1 MQTIKITDFYDE
13 FRPYNEKEALEAVKR
28 ISANERFIKLIH
40 YFFPHLDQNGYL
52 QLMQSVK
59 SINDFQMK
67 IMHQITD
74 RIIEKTIT
82 SLNIS
87 GLNNINKEKHYV
99 FISNHRDIVLDAT
112 LFEYLMVDNGFRTT
126 EITFGNNLMEDP
138 LVFDIGKTN
147 KMFKVYRKGTPKEL
161 LKKTLQLS
169 EYIRYTVFNK
179 KESIWIAQRGGR
191 TKNGDDKTHSGIL
204 KMLNASGTNS
214 FEENMRE
221 LNIVPLSVSYEFE
234 PNDHLKVNELL
245 HTVNGKYQK
254 KEGEDINSI
263 IDGTC
268 SNKGNVNI
276 SVGEPINS
284 KLHILETVSRTN
296 NKVKKLGEIID
307 SEIYHNYKLFANN
320 YIAYDLLYNSNKF
333 KTYYSETQKEIFIS
347 YKNEQLNKINN
358 HSEKAETLFL
368 NIYANPV
375 INVHNLITR

>member
-13 FRPYNEKEALEAVKR
+13 FRPYNEKESLEAVKR
-28 ISANERFIKLIH
+28 ISANKRFKQLIH
-40 YFFPHLDQNGYL
+40 YFFPALNDAGYI
-52 QLMQSVK
+52 QLMNSVQ

-74 RIIEKTIT
+74 KVIENTITELSVSGLKNIEKD
-82 SLNIS
+82 
-87 GLNNINKEKHYV
+87 KHYV

-112 LFEYLMVDNGFRTT
+112 LFEYLLADNGFRTT

-179 KESIWIAQRGGR
+179 KESVWIAQRGGR

-204 KMLNASGTNS
+204 KMLNASGTKS
-214 FEENMRE
+214 FEENIRE
-221 LNIVPLSVSYEFE
+221 LMIVPLSVSYEFE
-234 PNDHLKVNELL
+234 PNDHLKVKELL
-245 HTVNGKYQK
+245 HKGNSKYVK
-254 KEGEDINSI
+254 AEGEDINSI

-268 SNKGNVNI
+268 SNKGGVHI
-276 SVGEPINS
+276 AIGEPINS
-284 KLHILETVSRTN
+284 KLPVLETVSRTN
-296 NKVKKLGEIID
+296 NKVNKLGEIID
-307 SEIYHNYKLFANN
+307 SEIYRNYYLFPNN
-320 YIAYDLLYNSNKF
+320 YIAYDLLNHSVKF
-333 KTYYSETQKEIFIS
+333 QEFYSEGKKEIFLK
-347 YKNEQLNKINN
+347 YKEEQLNKINN
-358 HSEKAETLFL
+358 HSEDAEALFL

-375 INVHNLITR
+375 INIQNL

>member
-28 ISANERFIKLIH
+28 ISANKRFKQIIH
-40 YFFPHLDQNGYL
+40 YFFPGLNDAGYI
-52 QLMQSVK
+52 QLMNSVK
-59 SINDFQMK
+59 SIHDFQMK

-74 RIIEKTIT
+74 KVIENTIDGLSVSGLENIEK
-82 SLNIS
+82 N
-87 GLNNINKEKHYV
+87 KHYV

-112 LFEYLMVDNGFRTT
+112 LFEYLLADNGFRTT
-126 EITFGNNLMEDP
+126 EITFGNNLMEDS

-204 KMLNASGTNS
+204 KMLNASGTKS
-214 FEENMRE
+214 FEENIRE
-221 LNIVPLSVSYEFE
+221 LMIVPLSVSYEFE
-234 PNDHLKVNELL
+234 PNDHLKVKELL
-245 HTVNGKYQK
+245 QTVNGKYIK
-254 KEGEDINSI
+254 IEGEDINSI

-268 SNKGNVNI
+268 SKKGHVHI
-276 SVGEPINS
+276 AIGEPINS
-284 KLHILETVSRTN
+284 KLPVLETVSRTN

-307 SEIYHNYKLFANN
+307 SEIYRNYRLFPNN
-320 YIAYDLLYNSNKF
+320 YIAYDLLHHSDKFRKFYSKNK
-333 KTYYSETQKEIFIS
+333 KEIFLK
-347 YKNEQLNKINN
+347 YKKEQLDKINN
-358 HSEKAETLFL
+358 HSEETETLFL
-368 NIYANPV
+368 KIYANPV
-375 INVHNLITR
+375 INVHNL

>member
-28 ISANERFIKLIH
+28 IFANKRFKELIH
-40 YFFPHLDQNGYL
+40 YFFPDLNDADYR
-52 QLMQSVK
+52 QLMNSVK

-74 RIIEKTIT
+74 KVIENTIEKL
-82 SLNIS
+82 SIS
-87 GLNNINKEKHYV
+87 GLENIEKDKHYV

-112 LFEYLMVDNGFRTT
+112 LFEYLLVDNGFRTT

-147 KMFKVYRKGTPKEL
+147 KMFKVYRKGSPKEL

-204 KMLNASGTNS
+204 KMLNASGTKS

-245 HTVNGKYQK
+245 HTVNGKYTK
-254 KEGEDINSI
+254 AKGEDINSI

-268 SNKGNVNI
+268 SNKGKVHI
-276 SVGEPINS
+276 AVGKQINS
-284 KLHILETVSRTN
+284 ELHLLEEISRTN
-296 NKVKKLGEIID
+296 NKVKKLAEIID
-307 SEIYHNYKLFANN
+307 SEIYQNYHLFPNN
-320 YIAYDLLYNSNKF
+320 YIAYDLLKNSNKF
-333 KTYYSETQKEIFIS
+333 KTRYSEIQKSTFLS
-347 YKNEQLNKINN
+347 YKKDQLSKINKF
-358 HSEKAETLFL
+358 SEEAEKLFL
-368 NIYANPV
+368 TIYAKPV
-375 INVHNLITR
+375 MNVYNL

>member
-28 ISANERFIKLIH
+28 ISANKRFKQLIH
-40 YFFPHLDQNGYL
+40 YFFPDLNDAGYI
-52 QLMQSVK
+52 QLMNSVQ

-74 RIIEKTIT
+74 KVIENTITELSVSGLKNIEKD
-82 SLNIS
+82 
-87 GLNNINKEKHYV
+87 KHYV

-112 LFEYLMVDNGFRTT
+112 LFEYILADNGFRTT

-179 KESIWIAQRGGR
+179 KESVWIAQRGGR

-204 KMLNASGTNS
+204 KMLNASGTGS
-214 FEENMRE
+214 FEENIRE
-221 LNIVPLSVSYEFE
+221 LMIVPLSVSYEFE
-234 PNDHLKVNELL
+234 PNDHLKVKELL
-245 HTVNGKYQK
+245 HNGNTKYVK
-254 KEGEDINSI
+254 SEGEDIKSI

-268 SNKGNVNI
+268 SNKGNVHI
-276 SVGEPINS
+276 AIGKPINS
-284 KLHILETVSRTN
+284 KLPVLETVSRTN

-307 SEIYHNYKLFANN
+307 SEIYRNYYLFPNN
-320 YIAYDLLYNSNKF
+320 YIAYDLLNHSVKF
-333 KTYYSETQKEIFIS
+333 QDFYSEGKKEIFLK
-347 YKNEQLNKINN
+347 YKEEQLNKINN
-358 HSEKAETLFL
+358 HSKDAEILFL

-375 INVHNLITR
+375 INIQNL

>member
-28 ISANERFIKLIH
+28 ISANKRFKQLIH
-40 YFFPHLDQNGYL
+40 YFFPALNDAGYV
-52 QLMQSVK
+52 QLMNSVQ

-74 RIIEKTIT
+74 KVIENTITELSVSGLKNIEKD
-82 SLNIS
+82 
-87 GLNNINKEKHYV
+87 KHYV

-112 LFEYLMVDNGFRTT
+112 LFEYLLADNGFRTT

-179 KESIWIAQRGGR
+179 KESVWIAQRGGR
-191 TKNGDDKTHSGIL
+191 TKNGNDKTHSGIL
-204 KMLNASGTNS
+204 KMLNASGTKS
-214 FEENMRE
+214 FEENIRE
-221 LNIVPLSVSYEFE
+221 LMIVPLSVSYEFE
-234 PNDHLKVNELL
+234 PNDHLKVKELL
-245 HTVNGKYQK
+245 HNGNTKYVK
-254 KEGEDINSI
+254 AEGEDINSI

-268 SNKGNVNI
+268 SNKGGVHI
-276 SVGEPINS
+276 AIGEPINS
-284 KLHILETVSRTN
+284 KLPVLETVSRTN
-296 NKVKKLGEIID
+296 HKVKKLGEIID
-307 SEIYHNYKLFANN
+307 SEIYRNYYLFPNN
-320 YIAYDLLYNSNKF
+320 YIAYDLLNQSNNF
-333 KTYYSETQKEIFIS
+333 QTYYSETQKNIFLK
-347 YKNEQLNKINN
+347 YKEEQLNKIND
-358 HSEKAETLFL
+358 HSEDAETLFL

-375 INVHNLITR
+375 INIQNL

>member
-28 ISANERFIKLIH
+28 ISENKRFKQLIH
-40 YFFPHLDQNGYL
+40 YFFPNLDDNGYIK
-52 QLMQSVK
+52 LMNSVK

-74 RIIEKTIT
+74 RIIERTIT
-82 SLNIS
+82 KLSVS
-87 GLNNINKEKHYV
+87 GLENIERNNHYV

-112 LFEYLMVDNGFRTT
+112 LFEYLLADNGFRTT

-179 KESIWIAQRGGR
+179 RESVWIAQRGGR

-204 KMLNASGTNS
+204 KMLNASGTKS

-221 LNIVPLSVSYEFE
+221 LNIVPISVSYEFE

-245 HTVNGKYQK
+245 NTVNGKYTK

-268 SNKGNVNI
+268 SNKGNVHIAIGKPI
-276 SVGEPINS
+276 SSRLNV
-284 KLHILETVSRTN
+284 LETISRTN
-296 NKVKKLGEIID
+296 EKVKKLGEIID
-307 SEIYHNYKLFANN
+307 FEIYRNYKLFPNN
-320 YIAYDLLYNSNKF
+320 FIAYDLLYNSDKF
-333 KTYYSETQKEIFIS
+333 QNHYSKAQKDTFIS
-347 YKNEQLNKINN
+347 YRKEQLSKINDF
-358 HSEKAETLFL
+358 SKKADSLFL
-368 NIYANPV
+368 KIYANPV
-375 INVHNLITR
+375 INIHNL

>member
-13 FRPYNEKEALEAVKR
+13 FRPYNETEALEAVKR
-28 ISANERFIKLIH
+28 ISGNKRFKQLIH
-40 YFFPHLDQNGYL
+40 YFFPNLDDKGYI
-52 QLMQSVK
+52 QLMNSVK

-74 RIIEKTIT
+74 RVIEKTIT
-82 SLNIS
+82 KLNVS
-87 GLNNINKEKHYV
+87 GLENIAKDKHYV

-112 LFEYLMVDNGFRTT
+112 LFEYLLADNDFRTT

-179 KESIWIAQRGGR
+179 RESVWIAQRGGR

-204 KMLNASGTNS
+204 KMLNASGTKS
-214 FEENMRE
+214 FEANMKE
-221 LNIVPLSVSYEFE
+221 LNIVPISVSYEFE

-245 HTVNGKYQK
+245 NTVNGKYTK

-268 SNKGNVNI
+268 SNKGNVHI
-276 SVGEPINS
+276 AIGKPINS
-284 KLHILETVSRTN
+284 QLNILKTISRTN
-296 NKVKKLGEIID
+296 EKVKKLGEIID
-307 SEIYHNYKLFANN
+307 SEIYRNYNLFPNN
-320 YIAYDLLYNSNKF
+320 FIAYDLLNDSDKF
-333 KTYYSETQKEIFIS
+333 QTYYSKSQKNNFIS
-347 YKNEQLNKINN
+347 YKKEQLTKI
-358 HSEKAETLFL
+358 SDFSKKAKSLYL
-368 NIYANPV
+368 DIYANPV
-375 INVHNLITR
+375 ININKLQYF

>member
-28 ISANERFIKLIH
+28 ISENKRFKQLIH
-40 YFFPHLDQNGYL
+40 YFFPNLNDSGYM
-52 QLMQSVK
+52 QLMDSVK

-74 RIIEKTIT
+74 KVIENTMDGLSVSGLENIEKD
-82 SLNIS
+82 
-87 GLNNINKEKHYV
+87 KHYV

-112 LFEYLMVDNGFRTT
+112 LFEYLLADNGFRTT

-204 KMLNASGTNS
+204 KMLNASGTKS
-214 FEENMRE
+214 FEENIRE
-221 LNIVPLSVSYEFE
+221 LNIIPLSVSYEFE

-245 HTVNGKYQK
+245 NTVNGKYEK
-254 KEGEDINSI
+254 APGEDIDSI

-268 SNKGNVNI
+268 SYKGKVHI
-276 SVGEPINS
+276 SVGKSINPE
-284 KLHILETVSRTN
+284 LHLIENISRTN
-296 NKVKKLGEIID
+296 LKINKLAEIID
-307 SEIYHNYKLFANN
+307 KEIYKNYRLFKNN
-320 YIAYDLLYNSNKF
+320 YIACDLLNHSDKYSN
-333 KTYYSETQKEIFIS
+333 YYSKKEKEHFIS
-347 YKNEQLNKINN
+347 YKTEQLNKINN
-358 HSEKAETLFL
+358 HSEKADNLFL

-375 INVHNLITR
+375 LNINNSISL